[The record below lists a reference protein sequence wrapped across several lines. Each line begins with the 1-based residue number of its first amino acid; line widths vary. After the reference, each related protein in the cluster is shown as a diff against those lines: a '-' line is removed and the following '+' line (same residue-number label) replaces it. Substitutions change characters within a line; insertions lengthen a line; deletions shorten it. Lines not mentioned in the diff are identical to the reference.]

1 MRVSTFA
8 QPTLVC
14 SFISNII
21 CFFEVLCFYV
31 STQCYINFSWT
42 THSYST
48 GTAGERS
55 VAAQKSCQPKRPSLL
70 KELNIVNN
78 KVEAYE
84 DNHLQMLKEIKEA
97 IHGLQDQQSQLVGE
111 TREIAGSLRELVA
124 VNGRIASALEKLTCG
139 SEQ

>member
-1 MRVSTFA
+1 ME
-8 QPTLVC
+8 LEEG
-14 SFISNII
+14 I
-21 CFFEVLCFYV
+21 FEVVVGESSMVTLDESVDIC
-31 STQCYINFSWT
+31 STNA
-42 THSYST
+42 